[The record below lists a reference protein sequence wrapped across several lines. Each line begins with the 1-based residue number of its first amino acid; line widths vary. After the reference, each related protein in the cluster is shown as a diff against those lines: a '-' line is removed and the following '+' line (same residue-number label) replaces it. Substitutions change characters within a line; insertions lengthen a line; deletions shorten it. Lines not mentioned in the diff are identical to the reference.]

1 MEACKLIS
9 VRRSNRHSLSTPPPS
24 AVSKGSP
31 VTNNILVVGA
41 IYQDTIL
48 HVNGFPDEDEKRRA
62 EKIDVRRGGNAG
74 NTVEVLAQFPR
85 ITTWLMSSLGNK
97 KVSSSLI
104 SDLEIHGVKTS
115 TCVFRKKAVNPSS
128 YIIHNKQNG
137 SRTIISYNDTD
148 DITIDEFKKKIEY
161 ASITKTISFADT
173 SATFNWI
180 HFEGRNVENVA
191 KMIDWIDAKASGEGW
206 RGSLTISVE
215 FEKPDREGLD
225 SLLHKVDILFGIEYG
240 ARANDILLEDLKS
253 MARPLVILFLP
264 GGRPLLLQNFCT
276 ETRVRSSLAIAFCT
290 WGSSGA
296 SLFTLTTKEIVH
308 ASALPVHQVI
318 DGVGAGDTFIAG
330 IIYTLCRS
338 FTPLNALKFAS
349 ELASRKVAQN
359 GFHGLAE
366 NMLKVWDAAVG
377 SNSNGGAAFSGSSAI
392 AAAQANAGDMRL
404 RMELASNVS
413 VGAVGGR
420 NGNNLCGGGDGRLI
434 ERERSKSASSLSKL
448 QPASLETEFHLPA
461 TQTSSLTTNSL

>member
-1 MEACKLIS
+1 MVKAQT
-9 VRRSNRHSLSTPPPS
+9 SNRHSLSTPPPS

-62 EKIDVRRGGNAG
+62 EKIEVRRGGNAG

-97 KVSSSLI
+97 KVS

-225 SLLHKVDILFGIEYG
+225 SLLHKVDILFGIE
-240 ARANDILLEDLKS
+240 
-253 MARPLVILFLP
+253 
-264 GGRPLLLQNFCT
+264 
-276 ETRVRSSLAIAFCT
+276 AIAFCT

-420 NGNNLCGGGDGRLI
+420 NGNNLA
-434 ERERSKSASSLSKL
+434 REV
-448 QPASLETEFHLPA
+448 QVGEFTLEVA
-461 TQTSSLTTNSL
+461 AGVA